1 MGKATAQ
8 GTRWESQIVKDLHDV
23 GLSARR
29 TAKAGQ
35 KGEAD
40 VVGNKFGGT
49 NFPRTFTVHVVA
61 WKRLTSN
68 AGGKRRSKMG
78 EGKVAVIPWDQFVEL
93 SRASSRDLDI
103 IIQAKA
109 TQALSV
115 TVVLKELRDWW
126 KNHGN

>member
-1 MGKATAQ
+1 MGKQTAQ
-8 GTRWESQIVKDLHDV
+8 GTAWETRIVNHLESR
-23 GLSARR
+23 GLEARR
-29 TAKAGQ
+29 RAKAGQ

-40 VVGNKFGGT
+40 VAAYHTGRSSNVLD
-49 NFPRTFTVHVVA
+49 VQVVA

-109 TQALSV
+109 TQTLSV

-126 KNHGN
+126 KQHGRN